1 MGRVPV
7 SGLSLE
13 SVTANGLF
21 FQGGNS
27 PLKYFQDCLSV
38 SMQYRRAAGYFS
50 SSVFIASDIAM
61 SGFIERGGTIQ
72 IVCSPRLMPEDIESI
87 NSGIEAKEILSKSI
101 ERDISSLL
109 ENVATMSATKILGY
123 LVSRGQLEIK
133 ISTKINVSPG
143 IFHAKVGIFEDVLGG
158 RSSFCGST
166 NETWSG
172 WADYGNGEAFLAKST
187 YEGPESLNDVDAMDH
202 YFSQLWGDMLPNLT
216 TVPFPD
222 VPKDIL
228 LRESEHNNLQE
239 LIEDLNQVKLKK
251 SSNFDSKSKP
261 PKVLMD
267 HQLSVL
273 QSWKSNGHIGIIDHV
288 TGAGK
293 TITAI
298 SAIKE
303 WIQDG
308 KSALVIVPSTLLQRQ
323 WISEIRNEIALEAL
337 PVGGELGPRSKW
349 SLSISDATRNMK
361 EFGPRIVVAVLG
373 SAVSEEF
380 IKRLMVGPHLMIVGD
395 EVHTLGQSQCIPLLN
410 KLKECGAFLGLSATY
425 VRFGDPE
432 GTQRI
437 EKLFGHPLKPSFSI
451 KEAIKSGRLVSYD
464 YNIEN
469 CYLTETESENYANLS
484 KEIEKLM
491 AREKGNNFQSFSK
504 FLQILIFKR
513 AKIIKQAEGKSL
525 IARKILEKNYQTKDR
540 WLVYCDDVNQ
550 INRIEDSL
558 QGLNLPLLKYY
569 DAMTGDKVE
578 TLNYFG
584 EKGGVLLAI
593 KCLDEGIDIPSATHA
608 LILASSQ
615 NPREYIQRRGRV
627 LRSNPQSGKNHAY
640 IYDPVTLT
648 DQEIPVQKSELTRM
662 ISFAQDADNSGILLT
677 LEDLKSRMFKETGEW
692 PEYDVEIEDLVEVEI
707 GA

>member
-1 MGRVPV
+1 V

-38 SMQYRRAAGYFS
+38 SIYYRRAAGYFS
-50 SSVFIASDIAM
+50 SSVFIAADIAM

-72 IVCSPRLMPEDIESI
+72 IVCSPRLMPEDVQSINDGIES
-87 NSGIEAKEILSKSI
+87 KEILAKSI
-101 ERDISSLL
+101 ERDVSSML
-109 ENVATMSATKILGY
+109 EDVATMSATKILGY
-123 LVSRGQLEIK
+123 LVARGQLEIK
-133 ISTKINVSPG
+133 ISTKIDVSPG
-143 IFHAKVGIFEDVLGG
+143 IFHAKVGIFEDSLGG

-187 YEGPESLNDVDAMDH
+187 YEGPESVKDVESIDD
-202 YFSQLWGDMLPNLT
+202 YFSQLWGDRVSNLT

-222 VPKDIL
+222 VPKEIL
-228 LRESEHNNLQE
+228 LRESEHSNLQE
-239 LIEDLNQVKLKK
+239 LIEDLNQVKMKK
-251 SSNFDSKSKP
+251 ANNSDFKKNSS
-261 PKVLMD
+261 KVLMD
-267 HQLSVL
+267 HQLAVL
-273 QSWKSNGHIGIIDHV
+273 QSWRDNGRKGIIDHV

-308 KSALVIVPSTLLQRQ
+308 KSALVLVPSTLLQRQ
-323 WISEIRNEIALEAL
+323 WLSEIRNEISIEAL

-349 SLSISDATRNMK
+349 SLALSDTTRDMK
-361 EFGPRIVVAVLG
+361 DFGPRIVVAVVG

-380 IKRLMVGPHLMIVGD
+380 LKRLMTGRHLMIVGD
-395 EVHTLGQSQCIPLLN
+395 EVHTLGQAQCIPLLD
-410 KLKECGAFLGLSATY
+410 KLKDCGSFLGLSATY
-425 VRFGDPE
+425 TRFGDPD

-437 EKLFGHPLKPSFSI
+437 ENIFGYPLKPSFSI
-451 KEAIKSGRLVSYD
+451 KEAIKSGRLVNYD
-464 YNIEN
+464 YNIAN
-469 CYLTETESENYANLS
+469 CYLTHSESEAYEILS
-484 KEIEKLM
+484 KDIEKLM
-491 AREKGNNFQSFSK
+491 AREKGTTFKSFSK

-513 AKIIKQAEGKSL
+513 AKIIKQAEGKTL
-525 IARKILEKNYQTKDR
+525 IARKILEENYQTKDR

-558 QGLNLPLLKYY
+558 KGLNLPILKYY
-569 DAMTGDKVE
+569 DAMPGDKLQ

-627 LRSNPQSGKNHAY
+627 LRSNQESGKSHAF
-640 IYDPVTLT
+640 IFDPITLT
-648 DQEIPVQKSELTRM
+648 DKDIPVQNSELTRM
-662 ISFAQDADNSGILLT
+662 ISFAQDADNSKILLT
-677 LEDLKSRMFKETGEW
+677 LEDLRSRIFKETGEW
-692 PEYDVEIEDLVEVEI
+692 PEYDLEVEDLVEVET

>member
-1 MGRVPV
+1 M

-38 SMQYRRAAGYFS
+38 SIYYRRAAGYFS
-50 SSVFIASDIAM
+50 SSVFIAADIAM

-72 IVCSPRLMPEDIESI
+72 IVCSPRLMPEDVQSINDGIES
-87 NSGIEAKEILSKSI
+87 KEILAKSI
-101 ERDISSLL
+101 ERDVSSML

-123 LVSRGQLEIK
+123 LVARGQLEIK
-133 ISTKINVSPG
+133 ISTKIDVSPG
-143 IFHAKVGIFEDVLGG
+143 IFHAKVGIFEDSLGG

-187 YEGPESLNDVDAMDH
+187 YEGPESVKDVESIDD
-202 YFSQLWGDMLPNLT
+202 YFSQLWGDRVSNLT

-222 VPKDIL
+222 VPKEIL
-228 LRESEHNNLQE
+228 LRESEHSNLQE
-239 LIEDLNQVKLKK
+239 LIEDLNQVKMKK
-251 SSNFDSKSKP
+251 ANNSDFKKNSS
-261 PKVLMD
+261 KVLMD
-267 HQLSVL
+267 HQLAVL
-273 QSWKSNGHIGIIDHV
+273 QSWRDNGRKGIIDHV

-308 KSALVIVPSTLLQRQ
+308 KSALVLVPSTLLQRQ
-323 WISEIRNEIALEAL
+323 WLSEIRNEISIEAL

-349 SLSISDATRNMK
+349 SLALSDKTRDMK
-361 EFGPRIVVAVLG
+361 DFGPRIVVAVVG

-380 IKRLMVGPHLMIVGD
+380 LKRLMTGRHLMIVGD
-395 EVHTLGQSQCIPLLN
+395 EVHTLGQAQCIPLLD
-410 KLKECGAFLGLSATY
+410 KLKDCGSFLGLSATY
-425 VRFGDPE
+425 TRFGDPD

-437 EKLFGHPLKPSFSI
+437 ENIFGYPLKPSFSI
-451 KEAIKSGRLVSYD
+451 KEAIKSGRLVNYD
-464 YNIEN
+464 YNIAN
-469 CYLTETESENYANLS
+469 CYLTHSESEAYEILS
-484 KEIEKLM
+484 KDIEKLM
-491 AREKGNNFQSFSK
+491 AREKGTTFKSFSK

-513 AKIIKQAEGKSL
+513 AKIIKQAEGKTL
-525 IARKILEKNYQTKDR
+525 IARKILEENYQTKDR

-558 QGLNLPLLKYY
+558 KGLNLPILKYY
-569 DAMTGDKVE
+569 DAMPGDKLQ

-627 LRSNPQSGKNHAY
+627 LRSNQESGKSHAF
-640 IYDPVTLT
+640 IFDPITLT
-648 DQEIPVQKSELTRM
+648 DKDIPVQNSELTRM
-662 ISFAQDADNSGILLT
+662 ISFAQDADNSKILLT
-677 LEDLKSRMFKETGEW
+677 LEDLRSRIFKETGEW
-692 PEYDVEIEDLVEVEI
+692 PEYDLEVEDLVEVET

>member
-1 MGRVPV
+1 M

-38 SMQYRRAAGYFS
+38 SMHYRRAAGYFS
-50 SSVFIASDIAM
+50 SSVFIAADMAM

-72 IVCSPRLMPEDIESI
+72 IVCSPRLLPEDIESI
-87 NSGIEAKEILSKSI
+87 NNGIEAKEIFSKSI
-101 ERDISSLL
+101 ERDVSDML

-123 LVSRGQLEIK
+123 LVARGQLEIK
-133 ISTKINVSPG
+133 ISTKIDVSPG

-172 WADYGNGEAFLAKST
+172 WADYGNGEAFLAKSS
-187 YEGPESLNDVDAMDH
+187 YEGMESINDVESMDS
-202 YFSQLWGDMLPNLT
+202 YFHQLWDDKMPNLN
-216 TVPFPD
+216 TVSFPD
-222 VPKDIL
+222 VPRDIL
-228 LRESEHNNLQE
+228 LRESEHSNLQE
-239 LIEDLNQVKLKK
+239 LIEDLNQVRLKK
-251 SSNFDSKSKP
+251 SNNFDVKKNSS
-261 PKVLMD
+261 KVLMD

-273 QSWKSNGHIGIIDHV
+273 QSWRDNGQKGIIDHV

-308 KSALVIVPSTLLQRQ
+308 KSALVLVPSTLLQRQ
-323 WISEIRNEIALEAL
+323 WISEIRNEISIESL
-337 PVGGELGPRSKW
+337 PVGGELGPKSKW
-349 SLSISDATRNMK
+349 SLSLSDATRNMK
-361 EFGPRIVVAVLG
+361 DFGPRIVVSVIG

-380 IKRLMVGPHLMIVGD
+380 LKRLMTGKHLMVVGD
-395 EVHTLGQSQCIPLLN
+395 EVHTLGQTQCIPLLN
-410 KLKECGAFLGLSATY
+410 KLQDCGAFLGLSATY
-425 VRFGDPE
+425 SRFGDPD
-432 GTQRI
+432 GTERI
-437 EKLFGHPLKPSFSI
+437 EKLFGYPLKPSFSI
-451 KEAIKSGRLVSYD
+451 KEAIKSGRLVNYD
-464 YNIEN
+464 YNIAN
-469 CYLTETESENYANLS
+469 CYLTPSESDAYESLS
-484 KEIEKLM
+484 KDIEKFM
-491 AREKGNNFQSFSK
+491 AREKGTTFKSFSK

-513 AKIIKQAEGKSL
+513 AKIIKQAEGKTL
-525 IARKILEKNYQTKDR
+525 LARKILEENYQTKDR

-550 INRIEDSL
+550 INRIEESL
-558 QGLNLPLLKYY
+558 KGLNLPILKYY
-569 DAMTGDKVE
+569 DAMSGDKLE

-627 LRSNPQSGKNHAY
+627 LRSNPESGKNHAY
-640 IYDPVTLT
+640 IFDPITLT
-648 DQEIPVQKSELTRM
+648 DQDIPVQKSELARM
-662 ISFAQDADNSGILLT
+662 ISFAQDADNSKILLT
-677 LEDLKSRMFKETGEW
+677 LEDLKSRIFKETGEW
-692 PEYDVEIEDLVEVEI
+692 PEYDLEVEDLVEDES

>member
-1 MGRVPV
+1 M

-38 SMQYRRAAGYFS
+38 SMHYRRAAGYFS
-50 SSVFIASDIAM
+50 SSVFIAADMAM

-72 IVCSPRLMPEDIESI
+72 IVCSPRLLPEDIESI
-87 NSGIEAKEILSKSI
+87 NNGIEAKEIFSKSI
-101 ERDISSLL
+101 ERDVSDML

-123 LVSRGQLEIK
+123 LVARGQLEIK
-133 ISTKINVSPG
+133 ISTKIDVSPG

-172 WADYGNGEAFLAKST
+172 WADYGNGEAFLAKSS
-187 YEGPESLNDVDAMDH
+187 YEGMESINDVESMDS
-202 YFSQLWGDMLPNLT
+202 YFHQLWDDKMPNLN
-216 TVPFPD
+216 TVSFPD
-222 VPKDIL
+222 VPRDIL
-228 LRESEHNNLQE
+228 LRESEHSNLQE
-239 LIEDLNQVKLKK
+239 LIEDLNQVRLKK
-251 SSNFDSKSKP
+251 SNNFDVKKNSS
-261 PKVLMD
+261 KVLMD

-273 QSWKSNGHIGIIDHV
+273 QSWRDIGQKGIIDHV

-308 KSALVIVPSTLLQRQ
+308 KSALVLVPSTLLQRQ
-323 WISEIRNEIALEAL
+323 WISEIRNEISIESL
-337 PVGGELGPRSKW
+337 PVGGELGPKSKW
-349 SLSISDATRNMK
+349 SLSLSDATRNMK
-361 EFGPRIVVAVLG
+361 DFGPRIVVSVIG

-380 IKRLMVGPHLMIVGD
+380 LKRLMTGKHLMVVGD
-395 EVHTLGQSQCIPLLN
+395 EVHTLGQTQCIPLLN
-410 KLKECGAFLGLSATY
+410 KLQDCGAFLGLSATY
-425 VRFGDPE
+425 SRFGDPD
-432 GTQRI
+432 GTERI
-437 EKLFGHPLKPSFSI
+437 EKLFGYPLKPSFSI
-451 KEAIKSGRLVSYD
+451 KEAIKSGRLVNYD
-464 YNIEN
+464 YNIAN
-469 CYLTETESENYANLS
+469 CYLTPSESDAYESLS
-484 KEIEKLM
+484 KDIEKFM
-491 AREKGNNFQSFSK
+491 AREKGTTFKSFSK

-513 AKIIKQAEGKSL
+513 AKIIKQAEGKTL
-525 IARKILEKNYQTKDR
+525 LARKILEENYQTKDR

-550 INRIEDSL
+550 INRIEESL
-558 QGLNLPLLKYY
+558 KGLNLPILKYY
-569 DAMTGDKVE
+569 DAMSGDKLE

-627 LRSNPQSGKNHAY
+627 LRSNPESGKNHAY
-640 IYDPVTLT
+640 IFDPITLT
-648 DQEIPVQKSELTRM
+648 DQDIPVQKSELARM
-662 ISFAQDADNSGILLT
+662 ISFAQDADNSKILLT
-677 LEDLKSRMFKETGEW
+677 LEDLKSRIFKETGEW
-692 PEYDVEIEDLVEVEI
+692 PEYDLEVEDLVEDES

>member
-1 MGRVPV
+1 
-7 SGLSLE
+7 
-13 SVTANGLF
+13 
-21 FQGGNS
+21 
-27 PLKYFQDCLSV
+27 
-38 SMQYRRAAGYFS
+38 
-50 SSVFIASDIAM
+50 
-61 SGFIERGGTIQ
+61 
-72 IVCSPRLMPEDIESI
+72 MPEDIESI
-87 NSGIEAKEILSKSI
+87 NSGIEAKDILTKSI
-101 ERDISSLL
+101 ERDVNSML

-123 LVSRGQLEIK
+123 LVARGQLEIK
-133 ISTKINVSPG
+133 ISTKIDVSPG
-143 IFHAKVGIFEDVLGG
+143 IFHAKVGIFEDILGG

-187 YEGPESLNDVDAMDH
+187 YEGLESVKDVESMDN
-202 YFSQLWGDMLPNLT
+202 YFKQLWDDMMPNLT

-222 VPKDIL
+222 VPKEIL
-228 LRESEHNNLQE
+228 LRESERSNLQE

-251 SSNFDSKSKP
+251 SNYLDFKKNQSKI
-261 PKVLMD
+261 LMN
-267 HQLSVL
+267 HQISVL
-273 QSWKSNGHIGIIDHV
+273 QSWKDNGHVGIIDHV

-323 WISEIRNEIALEAL
+323 WLSEIRNEISIEAL

-349 SLSISDATRNMK
+349 SLALSDATRNMK
-361 EFGPRIVVAVLG
+361 EFGPRIVVAVVG

-380 IKRLMVGPHLMIVGD
+380 LKRLMTGKHLMIVGD
-395 EVHTLGQSQCIPLLN
+395 EVHTLGQTQCIPLLN

-425 VRFGDPE
+425 ARFGDPE
-432 GTQRI
+432 GTERI
-437 EKLFGHPLKPSFSI
+437 EKLFGNPLNPSFSI
-451 KEAIKSGRLVSYD
+451 KEAIKSGRLVNYD
-464 YNIEN
+464 YNIAN
-469 CYLTETESENYANLS
+469 CYLTPSESDAYISLS
-484 KEIEKLM
+484 KDIEKLM
-491 AREKGNNFQSFSK
+491 AREKGTTFKSFSK

-513 AKIIKQAEGKSL
+513 AKIIKQAEGKTL
-525 IARKILEKNYQTKDR
+525 IARKILEENYQTKDR

-550 INRIEDSL
+550 INRIEESL
-558 QGLNLPLLKYY
+558 KGLNLPILKYY
-569 DAMTGDKVE
+569 DAMSGDKLE

-627 LRSNPQSGKNHAY
+627 LRSNSESGKNHAY
-640 IYDPVTLT
+640 IFDPITLT
-648 DQEIPVQKSELTRM
+648 DQEIPVQKSEIARM
-662 ISFAQDADNSGILLT
+662 ISFAQDADNSEILLT
-677 LEDLKSRMFKETGEW
+677 LEDLRARVFKETGEW
-692 PEYDVEIEDLVEVEI
+692 PEYDLEIEDLVETEA

>member
-1 MGRVPV
+1 MN
-7 SGLSLE
+7 GLSLE
-13 SVTANGLF
+13 SITANGLF

-38 SMQYRRAAGYFS
+38 SMHYRRAAGYFS
-50 SSVFIASDIAM
+50 SSVFIAADIAM

-87 NSGIEAKEILSKSI
+87 NSGIEAKDILTKSI
-101 ERDISSLL
+101 ERDVNSML

-123 LVSRGQLEIK
+123 LVARGQLEIK
-133 ISTKINVSPG
+133 ISTKIDVSPG
-143 IFHAKVGIFEDVLGG
+143 IFHAKVGIFEDILGG

-187 YEGPESLNDVDAMDH
+187 YEGLESVKDVESMDN
-202 YFSQLWGDMLPNLT
+202 YFKQLWDDMMPNLT

-222 VPKDIL
+222 VPREIL
-228 LRESEHNNLQE
+228 LRESEHSNLRE

-251 SSNFDSKSKP
+251 VNNLDSKKNASKI
-261 PKVLMD
+261 LMN

-273 QSWKSNGHIGIIDHV
+273 QSWRDNGHKGIIDHV

-308 KSALVIVPSTLLQRQ
+308 KSALVLVPSTLLQRQ
-323 WISEIRNEIALEAL
+323 WLSEIRNEISIESL

-349 SLSISDATRNMK
+349 SLSLSDATRNMK
-361 EFGPRIVVAVLG
+361 DFGPRIVVAVVG

-380 IKRLMVGPHLMIVGD
+380 LKRLMTGKHLMIVGD
-395 EVHTLGQSQCIPLLN
+395 EVHTLGQTQCIPLLN

-425 VRFGDPE
+425 ARFGDPE
-432 GTQRI
+432 GTARI
-437 EKLFGHPLKPSFSI
+437 ENLFGYPLKPSFTI
-451 KEAIKSGRLVSYD
+451 KEAIKSGRLVNYD
-464 YNIEN
+464 YNIAN
-469 CYLTETESENYANLS
+469 CYLSHSESEAYESLS
-484 KEIEKLM
+484 KDIEKLM
-491 AREKGNNFQSFSK
+491 AREKGTTFKSFSK

-513 AKIIKQAEGKSL
+513 AKIIKQAEGKTL
-525 IARKILEKNYQTKDR
+525 IARKILEENYQTKDR

-550 INRIEDSL
+550 INRIEESL
-558 QGLNLPLLKYY
+558 KGLNLPILKYY
-569 DAMTGDKVE
+569 DAMSGDKLE

-627 LRSNPQSGKNHAY
+627 LRSNPQSGKSHAF
-640 IYDPVTLT
+640 IFDPITLT
-648 DQEIPVQKSELTRM
+648 DQDIPVQKSELNRM
-662 ISFAQDADNSGILLT
+662 ISFAQDADNSQILLT
-677 LEDLKSRMFKETGEW
+677 LEDLRSRIFKETGEW
-692 PEYDVEIEDLVEVEI
+692 PEYDLEIEDLVEAEA